1 MMAIMMTKT
10 ILEWILLAHFYQIA
24 NHEHEDELKSP
35 EWCLAGIIH
44 WWIICLECCL
54 IPHSLPPHAAVETLH
69 CCWKIA
75 LWLKLCTAFETL
87 HCCWNIALWLKLCT
101 ASKAQFTLQP
111 ALALCVHPSKIFS
124 WCSRGWRWFR
134 IQRHHRTVRLPHH
147 KTHAQTHSIQPFASP
162 SVPLMRSPRLRW
174 CGAGCII
181 SVNSLHLTKEPQLI
195 LSTLE
200 GFWVSLKE
208 TSSIILESLKWI
220 IDDQVDSCH

>member
-1 MMAIMMTKT
+1 MMIGYGDDDGDYDDKDSFRMNIISA
-10 ILEWILLAHFYQIA
+10 LLSNSNSWEWGRV
-24 NHEHEDELKSP
+24 K
-35 EWCLAGIIH
+35 
-44 WWIICLECCL
+44 
-54 IPHSLPPHAAVETLH
+54 IPWMVFGWNYSLVNYLPWMLPDSAF
-69 CCWKIA
+69 
-75 LWLKLCTAFETL
+75 TATP
-87 HCCWNIALWLKLCT
+87 HCCWNIALLLKHCT

-195 LSTLE
+195 LSTL
-200 GFWVSLKE
+200 GVVRSFIE
-208 TSSIILESLKWI
+208 TEIFDHFGKFS
-220 IDDQVDSCH
+220 